1 MINTTITQIWVLRVG
16 TAYVGVEPK
25 AFKEV
30 LEVKNPTAVP
40 LAPKLLVGL
49 VSNQGA
55 ILPIFSLDETVGNT
69 QPQTSNLAGVVEYQ
83 GQRMALL
90 VDEVVGLRSN
100 LSGAWKSDHPNPMFS
115 ANLELDGNT
124 VQIFDTPKLFEHL
137 SAQMSYIA
145 LQQPIE
151 TVASA

>member
-1 MINTTITQIWVLRVG
+1 MINTTITQIWVLRIG
-16 TAYVGVEPK
+16 NAYVGVEPK

-30 LEVKNPTAVP
+30 LEVKNPTVVP

-49 VSNQGA
+49 VSNQGV
-55 ILPIFSLDETVGNT
+55 ILPIFSLDEAVGNS
-69 QPQTSNLAGVVEYQ
+69 QPQNSDMIGVMELQ
-83 GQRMALL
+83 GQSMALL

-100 LSGAWKSDHPNPMFS
+100 LSRAWKSDHPNPMFS
-115 ANLELDGNT
+115 ANLELDGHS